1 MTSVDGKSEQRPS
14 SEKLVTVIVNS
25 STLISR
31 RVGGGGSRGLNE
43 PPLKI
48 NTGGRKS
55 TMRRLN
61 NYMRCTMRES
71 RMSALVLNAYQI

>member
-1 MTSVDGKSEQRPS
+1 MG
-14 SEKLVTVIVNS
+14 
-25 STLISR
+25 
-31 RVGGGGSRGLNE
+31 GGGGSRGSNE

-48 NTGGRKS
+48 NNGGRKS

-71 RMSALVLNAYQI
+71 RMSALVLMHIKYDMPVNLDEIVNLFQGLHPRMMQFTSLVYNY